1 MRVVKW
7 TASSLLILI
16 ILMILVIASDSIV
29 EPDFRHPLLRSTSLG
44 THYFLNDVV
53 GISPENERLPF
64 GYVLSHSSRAAVIV
78 SNENH
83 GYRLAPADSYGL
95 SQDPEIRGWGAVVDH
110 NDSAARLNLQY
121 LHSMIVGT
129 VNEKNHDNLSR
140 SLEISIPWPAIY
152 GMSGNLEIDKQVTP
166 ESTKFIVTLHG
177 LGAFWIETRPPPS
190 DGFAIDIRLHG
201 FSPGEVVVGAEQIK
215 VTQNSFSLATR
226 DMHSL
231 AVTELDADAGIDIS
245 VVRGA
250 VRGELEILDPGA
262 TDLLIDS
269 DTNTEITSRY
279 PGFLKRGCPGRQSSW
294 VDIDSDNDLDL
305 YIVCGRSDEPGKS
318 FANQLYEQDGDRF
331 TENGAKFGVDLA
343 GYGTFRFIDWDRD
356 RDPDLWWARSDG
368 KLVLYKNENGHF
380 QLFSIFSGSWAGDSR
395 SPQLLV
401 HDLESDGDPDIL
413 VIHPKG
419 NRLLINDK
427 GNAFLQELSL
437 YGLPS
442 KALAAHWAD
451 IDLNGTV
458 DLLTASQG
466 IYLDQGE
473 REDLAYV
480 KHPADI
486 SGLPFV
492 YDARLVS
499 FAGVDGRAFVFA
511 FRRCLP
517 GILCGGRRVLLS
529 QLRALVKFPF
539 DWLKSLKF
547 LEPYDWFLQVSKRNL
562 TDTSTHRE
570 LSVSLKGP
578 EMNPYSIGARVDLAW
593 GRHRESHWVGESDS
607 ALYSR
612 GDLLIYSS
620 APKFEVVQIHA
631 TWQDGCE
638 AVLSVNYG
646 GAKNQVVKRPD
657 SCVK

>member
-7 TASSLLILI
+7 IAASLLTVIV
-16 ILMILVIASDSIV
+16 LMVLVIASDSIF
-29 EPDFRHPLLRSTSLG
+29 EPGFRHPLLRSAPLG

-53 GISPENERLPF
+53 GISPENGRLPF
-64 GYVLSHSSRAAVIV
+64 AYVLSHSSRAAVIV
-78 SNENH
+78 SDENH
-83 GYRLAPADSYGL
+83 GYMLTPADSYGL
-95 SQDPEIRGWGAVVDH
+95 PQDSETSGWGAVVDH
-110 NDSAARLNLQY
+110 NDSVARLNLQY

-140 SLEISIPWPAIY
+140 SLEISIPWAAIY
-152 GMSGNLEIDKQVTP
+152 GVSGDLEIDKLVMS
-166 ESTKFIVTLHG
+166 ESTKFLVTLHG
-177 LGAFWIETRPPPS
+177 SGTFWIETRPPPS
-190 DGFAIDIRLHG
+190 DGFAIDIKLNG
-201 FSPGEVVVGAEQIK
+201 FSPGEVVVGADQVK
-215 VTQNSFSLATR
+215 VTQNHFSLATR
-226 DMHSL
+226 DLHSL
-231 AVTELDADAGIDIS
+231 AVTELDADAGVEIS
-245 VVRGA
+245 IVRGG
-250 VRGELEILDPGA
+250 VRGELEILDPDA
-262 TDLLIDS
+262 TDLLIDAG
-269 DTNTEITSRY
+269 TNTEITSRY
-279 PGFLKRGCPGRQSSW
+279 PEFLKHGCPGRQSSW

-318 FANQLYEQDGDRF
+318 FANQLFEQDGERL

-343 GYGTFRFIDWDRD
+343 GYGAFRFIDWDRD

-368 KLVLYKNENGHF
+368 KLVLYKNENGRF

-413 VIHPKG
+413 VVHPKG
-419 NRLLINDK
+419 NRLLINDN
-427 GNAFLQELSL
+427 GNASLQELPA
-437 YGLPS
+437 YGLPI

-451 IDLNGTV
+451 IDLNGTM

-466 IYLDQGE
+466 IYLGQGE
-473 REDLAYV
+473 KEGLTYV
-480 KHPADI
+480 KYPADI

-499 FAGVDGRAFVFA
+499 FDSGDGRAFVFA

-517 GILCGGRRVLLS
+517 GKLCGGRRVLLS
-529 QLRALVKFPF
+529 QLRALVNFPL
-539 DWLKSLKF
+539 DWLESLGF
-547 LEPYDWFLQVSKRNL
+547 IEPYDWFLQTSERIL
-562 TDTSTHRE
+562 SDTSTHRE
-570 LSVSLKGP
+570 LSISLKGP

-593 GRHRESHWVGESDS
+593 GEHRESHWVGESDS

-620 APKFEVVQIHA
+620 VPKFEVVQIHA

-638 AVLSVNYG
+638 VVLSVNHE